1 MKTPNEIVV
10 QDYDENQV
18 RKNIHHDDGSKPLR
32 LHTCNVCILSSAA
45 LVDIDIGKCAN
56 IRNQNDGRI
65 KKHVK
70 KMHGVVGRVVEV
82 QLG

>member
-1 MKTPNEIVV
+1 MMKIKF
-10 QDYDENQV
+10 EN
-18 RKNIHHDDGSKPLR
+18 NIHHDDGSKLLR

-82 QLG
+82 QPG

>member
-1 MKTPNEIVV
+1 MMKIKL
-10 QDYDENQV
+10 EN
-18 RKNIHHDDGSKPLR
+18 NIHHDDGSKLLR
-32 LHTCNVCILSSAA
+32 LHTCNVCILFSAA

-56 IRNQNDGRI
+56 IRNPENDGRI